1 MNNNSTKK
9 LISFCCL
16 SYNHENYIEQCIRS
30 IWNQNYN
37 NIEILA
43 LDDGSKDNS
52 VSILNRLK
60 EQSPCPMTII
70 AQENCGNI
78 GSNFNKL
85 IKRAKGELIAFIACD
100 DAFID
105 NSFEEKLNM
114 LNQNNN
120 LALVCH
126 SKITYVDENNNLIE
140 NADKQKLDTIVNPKP
155 SDILELEYSELHSF
169 YIQGAIFRKE
179 IIDTI
184 GGFEEDMIAD
194 DIVLR
199 TKYLR
204 YIINHPELEIKVFNN
219 SGVYY
224 RRHSSN
230 ISSNIVRQIRSV
242 TQYLSRFWDDR
253 EPPEILYNW
262 IDSAIINN
270 NDISKIFFTN
280 EYVVKIL
287 KNILA
292 DDFINNR
299 GFCHKKSNILGVI
312 KYYKYT
318 LPAKTIRIIK
328 LFNFTI
334 YKSVKHV

>member
-1 MNNNSTKK
+1 MNRK

-60 EQSPCPMTII
+60 VQSPCPMTII
-70 AQENCGNI
+70 TQENSGNI
-78 GSNFNKL
+78 GANFNKL

-100 DAFID
+100 DAFIE

-126 SKITYVDENNNLIE
+126 SKITFVDENNNLIE
-140 NADKQKLDTIVNPKP
+140 NADKQKLDKLFNPKP
-155 SDILELEYSELHSF
+155 SDILELEFSELHSF

-204 YIINHPELEIKVFNN
+204 YIINYPELEVKVLKN

-242 TQYLSRFWDDR
+242 TQYLSRFWEDR

-262 IDSAIINN
+262 IDYAILNN

-280 EYVVKIL
+280 EYIVKIL

-292 DDFINNR
+292 DDFINNH
-299 GFCHKKSNILGVI
+299 GFCHKKNNIFGII

-318 LPAKTIRIIK
+318 LPAKTIRITK
-328 LFNFTI
+328 LFNLTI
-334 YKSVKHV
+334 YKSIKHV